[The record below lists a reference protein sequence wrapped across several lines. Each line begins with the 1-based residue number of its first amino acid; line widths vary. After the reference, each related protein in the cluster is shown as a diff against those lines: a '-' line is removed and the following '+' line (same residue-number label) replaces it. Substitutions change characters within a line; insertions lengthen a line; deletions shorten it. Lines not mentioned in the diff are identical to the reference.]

1 MTRTTLAALT
11 LAVLLA
17 GCSGSEDK
25 PLAAAQPITD
35 GDSCH
40 VCGMLIADLPGPK
53 GQAYLNRDDAVR
65 KFCST
70 TDMFAFLLQPEN
82 ENRLSHAWVHD
93 VAVTPWSRPADD
105 AFILASEAWYVAGH
119 DQRGAMG
126 HTLASFRE
134 RHHAEAFSE
143 THGGEVL
150 AFGDIDLEL
159 LTELAR
165 ADASMQHNGGMPGH
179 AGHGNEVNDH
189 AGHGGAMHGH

>member
-1 MTRTTLAALT
+1 MIRAITATRALAFGLV
-11 LAVLLA
+11 LLLA
-17 GCSGSEDK
+17 GCGNEDDK

-40 VCGMLIADLPGPK
+40 VCGMLIAELPGPK

-82 ENRLSHAWVHD
+82 ESRLSHAWVHD
-93 VAVTPWSRPADD
+93 VAVTPWSQPADD

-119 DQRGAMG
+119 DRRGAMG
-126 HTLASFRE
+126 HTLASFKE
-134 RHHAEAFSE
+134 RHHAEAFAE

-150 AFGDIDLEL
+150 AFGDIDLAL
-159 LTELAR
+159 LTDLAR
-165 ADASMQHNGGMPGH
+165 ADAGMQHGGGMP
-179 AGHGNEVNDH
+179 DH
-189 AGHGGAMHGH
+189 GAMPGHDNAHGH